1 MTKDKKGTV
10 YWITGLSGAGK
21 TTIGLELL
29 KILNTKNNVIFL
41 DGDELREIY
50 GDDIG
55 YSIDDRLKMAMRNS
69 RLCKMLSNQGFDVIC
84 CTISM
89 FHNIREW
96 NRKNIHTYKEIYL
109 KVSKEVLIDRDQ
121 KKLYSQHKSG
131 KVKNIMGIDLK
142 FEEPLNPDIVIQND
156 GIYTPE
162 QIVSIIKNSL

>member
-21 TTIGLELL
+21 TTIGIELL
-29 KILNTKNNVIFL
+29 KILNTKDNVIFL

-55 YSIDDRLKMAMRNS
+55 YSLDDRRKMAMRNS

-89 FHNIREW
+89 FHSIRE
-96 NRKNIHTYKEIYL
+96 
-109 KVSKEVLIDRDQ
+109 
-121 KKLYSQHKSG
+121 
-131 KVKNIMGIDLK
+131 
-142 FEEPLNPDIVIQND
+142 
-156 GIYTPE
+156 
-162 QIVSIIKNSL
+162 

>member
-1 MTKDKKGTV
+1 MTKKGTV

-29 KILNTKNNVIFL
+29 KILNIKNNVIFL

-55 YSIDDRLKMAMRNS
+55 YSIDDRRKMAMRNS
-69 RLCKMLSNQGFDVIC
+69 HLCKMLSNQGFDVIC

-109 KVSKEVLIDRDQ
+109 KVSKEVLVDRDQ

-131 KVKNIMGIDLK
+131 KVKNIMGIDLE
-142 FEEPLNPDIVIQND
+142 FEEPLNPDIIIQND
-156 GIYTPE
+156 GVYTPE
-162 QIVSIIKNSL
+162 QIASIIKNSL